1 MEWMPVGEAHRAM
14 CLLDVAHHLIEST
27 GKRVVLMGSNARK
40 PERVDERDLRNVAR
54 FTGDFTEPLALCI
67 NRGPARMRVREV
79 LCVHWREALG
89 EFGLVLSARVRFV
102 VIDEFQGIL

>member
-1 MEWMPVGEAHRAM
+1 MEWILANEVHRVT
-14 CLLDVAHHLIEST
+14 CLLDVAHQLIESI
-27 GKRVVLMGSNARK
+27 GKRSVLTRSNARK
-40 PERVDERDLRNVAR
+40 PERVDERDLRNLAR

-89 EFGLVLSARVRFV
+89 EFGLVLSARIRFV